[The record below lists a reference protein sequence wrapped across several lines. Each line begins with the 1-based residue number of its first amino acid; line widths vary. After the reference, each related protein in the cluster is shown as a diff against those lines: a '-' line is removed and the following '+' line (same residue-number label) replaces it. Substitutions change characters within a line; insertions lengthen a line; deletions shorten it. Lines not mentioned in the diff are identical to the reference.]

1 VHLIFQSPRLKIL
14 KFSNPKI
21 RHDKL
26 ETFKLE
32 TPYPKIGQ
40 GKPKTLKQKT
50 LDLEVRHGRPQILE
64 IIHGRPKILQIKHP
78 RLENWTS

>member
-32 TPYPKIGQ
+32 TPYPKIGR
-40 GKPKTLKQKT
+40 GKPETLKQNT
-50 LDLEVRHGRPQILE
+50 LDLEIE
-64 IIHGRPKILQIKHP
+64 HGRPKILQIKHP
-78 RLENWTS
+78 ILENWRL

>member
-1 VHLIFQSPRLKIL
+1 VHLIFQSPKPKFF

-32 TPYPKIGQ
+32 TPYPKIGH
-40 GKPKTLKQKT
+40 GKLGTLKQDT
-50 LDLEVRHGRPQILE
+50 LDLEIR
-64 IIHGRPKILQIKHP
+64 HGRPKILQIKHP
-78 RLENWTS
+78 VLENWTL